1 MREKKS
7 GSYTPFWRNI
17 KVVPYLYILP
27 NMILFLTFM
36 IIPIFMSFY
45 YSTVKWN
52 GLGDPKFIGL
62 ENYLYIFTDDVFI
75 KSMFNTVYYS
85 AVTVPIL
92 MVLSLLFA
100 VLLNN
105 KIPLRGLIRSSIYA
119 PAVVSTVVVG
129 TVFIWI
135 FQDQLGLIN
144 YIITLLG
151 GEGINWQNDTR
162 FAMVMIIVA
171 TIWQKTGYNMVIY
184 LAGLQGIP
192 TELMEAATI
201 DGATTWQKFRYV
213 TLPLLK
219 NTHMFVIITSLINSF
234 RSFDLIYT
242 MTQGGPLNATKT
254 IVMYVYEQAFQKNY
268 YGRAAAAGV
277 VLFLLMVAFT
287 VVQMKAK
294 KED

>member
-192 TELMEAATI
+192 TELIEAATI

-277 VLFLLMVAFT
+277 VLFVLMVAFT

>member
-184 LAGLQGIP
+184 LAGPQGIP

-277 VLFLLMVAFT
+277 VLFVLMVAFT

>member
-254 IVMYVYEQAFQKNY
+254 TVMYVYEQAFQKNY

-277 VLFLLMVAFT
+277 VLFVLMVAFT

>member
-171 TIWQKTGYNMVIY
+171 TIWQKTGYN
-184 LAGLQGIP
+184 
-192 TELMEAATI
+192 
-201 DGATTWQKFRYV
+201 TTWQKFRYV

-277 VLFLLMVAFT
+277 VLFVLMVAFT

>member
-75 KSMFNTVYYS
+75 KSLFNTVYYS

-277 VLFLLMVAFT
+277 VLFVLMVAFT

>member
-151 GEGINWQNDTR
+151 GEGINWQNDTP

-277 VLFLLMVAFT
+277 VLFVLMVAFT

>member
-75 KSMFNTVYYS
+75 QSMFNTVYYS

-277 VLFLLMVAFT
+277 VLFVLMVAFT

>member
-144 YIITLLG
+144 YIITLLE

-277 VLFLLMVAFT
+277 VLFVLMVAFT